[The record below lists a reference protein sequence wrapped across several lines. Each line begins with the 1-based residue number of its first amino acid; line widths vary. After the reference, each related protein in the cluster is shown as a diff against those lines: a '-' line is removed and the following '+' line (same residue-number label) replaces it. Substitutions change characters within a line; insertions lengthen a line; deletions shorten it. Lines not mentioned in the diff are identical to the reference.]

1 MRKLKDLI
9 DTVTERGYYV
19 SEAYRLQKDVDSLS
33 RRVRDYYGVPVG
45 TYMGTPMLFAML
57 RSEPMMR
64 RRVAKCGMYLQSP
77 AEVEEQQRIS
87 ALVSLLSDTLRRVC
101 EEEPDVRY
109 DIIER
114 VQSPIKRELRGPIFS
129 AMGDRATKESLLS
142 IIRMAAKKL
151 SKQELKE
158 VLATELVRKIMED

>member
-57 RSEPMMR
+57 RSEPVVR
-64 RRVAKCGMYLQSP
+64 RRVAKCRMYLQTP

-87 ALVSLLSDTLRRVC
+87 APC
-101 EEEPDVRY
+101 
-109 DIIER
+109 
-114 VQSPIKRELRGPIFS
+114 
-129 AMGDRATKESLLS
+129 
-142 IIRMAAKKL
+142 AKKNPAC
-151 SKQELKE
+151 
-158 VLATELVRKIMED
+158 ATTSSSGCSRPSSAS